1 MRADG
6 RPPPNPP
13 RRQPCMALP
22 RFRAVL
28 RPGEFH
34 RLASALISL
43 GPHDLRLVG
52 GLRGV
57 AGRNPAR

>member
-1 MRADG
+1 
-6 RPPPNPP
+6 
-13 RRQPCMALP
+13 MALP